1 MKRKTNQKKNA
12 LEILPDSTES
22 NPYDILGDKE
32 KLAVELALVNMPY
45 SLIAIRMKRKHQ
57 TIKDWFAKGGKL
69 HDAYVYMK
77 RETLKEFKRKR
88 KEIDK
93 QIQDGAVE
101 AIAGLRVDAR
111 RTGLIGNITRRDI
124 LDRAG
129 FKATDKIKHSNDPDN
144 PILGANVNIYIP
156 DNGRDKDEGKD

>member
-1 MKRKTNQKKNA
+1 MKRKTNQRKNA
-12 LEILPDSTES
+12 LEILPNSTES

-45 SLIAIRMKRKHQ
+45 ALIALRMKRKHQ

-77 RETLKEFKRKR
+77 REVLKEFKRKR

-101 AIAGLRVDAR
+101 AIAGLRIDAR

-144 PILGANVNIYIP
+144 PILGANVTIYIP
-156 DNGRDKDEGKD
+156 DNGRDKDE

>member
-1 MKRKTNQKKNA
+1 MKKKTKQKKNT
-12 LEILPDSTES
+12 LEILSDSTDT
-22 NPYDILGDKE
+22 NPYDMLDDKE

-45 SLIAIRMKRKHQ
+45 ALIAIRMKRKHQ
-57 TIKDWFAKGGKL
+57 TVKLWFSKGGKL
-69 HDAYVYMK
+69 YEAYKFMK

-93 QIQDGAVE
+93 QIQDAAVE
-101 AIAGLRVDAR
+101 SIAGLRIDSR
-111 RTGLIGNITRRDI
+111 RTGLIGNISRRDL

-156 DNGRDKDEGKD
+156 DNKRDKDEGKD